1 MLNPEISANRR
12 PIDRLSRNAKI
23 GQLGERVQPV
33 VAALLAK
40 AGLPLQN
47 VLHGTVLGH
56 PLHAMV
62 TDVPIGA
69 WTVTA
74 ALDVCELVGGPCNAG
89 ADAALIVGLA
99 GAAGAIVS
107 GWADWS
113 DTSEDPRTL
122 GLAHAMV
129 NGVAVTGYIASL
141 ALRRGGRRRLGLLT
155 ALASYGAIAAGAYI
169 GGELSF
175 GLQLGTKHTAEPIA
189 PPSEF
194 TAVLDAAALTEAAPA
209 RAMLNGI
216 PLLVSRTPDG
226 VSAIS
231 AVCTH
236 RGAPLADGTFADG
249 CVTCPWHGS
258 TFALD
263 DGRIVNGP
271 ATFPQPRFEARIN
284 GERIEVRALTV

>member
-1 MLNPEISANRR
+1 MLNPEIAVNRR
-12 PIDRLSRNAKI
+12 PIDRLSRDPRI
-23 GQLGERVQPV
+23 GALAERVQPV
-33 VAALLAK
+33 IKDLLAK
-40 AGLPLQN
+40 AGQRVQD
-47 VLHGTVLGH
+47 VLHGSVLGH
-56 PLHAMV
+56 PLHAII

-74 ALDVCELVGGPCNAG
+74 ALDACELAGGPRDAG
-89 ADAALIVGLA
+89 ADAALVIGLA

-113 DTSEDPRTL
+113 DTDAGPRTL

-129 NGVAVTGYIASL
+129 NAAAVSGYLVSL
-141 ALRRGGRRRLGLLT
+141 TLRRSGHRRAGLLT
-155 ALASYGAIAAGAYI
+155 ALGAYSVISAGAYI

-175 GLQLGTKHTAEPIA
+175 GRLLGVKHTAEPLA
-189 PPSEF
+189 PPADF
-194 TAVLDAAALTEAAPA
+194 VAVLAAAAVPESGAV
-209 RAMLNGI
+209 RAELNGV
-216 PLLVSRTPDG
+216 PLLVSRTPGG
-226 VSAIS
+226 VAAIS

-263 DGRIVNGP
+263 DGRVIAGP
-271 ATFPQPRFEARIN
+271 ATFPQPRFEARID
-284 GERIEVRALTV
+284 GERVEVRALRV